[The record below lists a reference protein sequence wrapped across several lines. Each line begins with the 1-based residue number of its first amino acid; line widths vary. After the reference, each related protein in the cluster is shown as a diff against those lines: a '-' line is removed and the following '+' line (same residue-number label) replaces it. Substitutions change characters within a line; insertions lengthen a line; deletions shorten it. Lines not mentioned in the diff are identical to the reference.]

1 MAGNRLIFKRPCGKK
16 CAMLKRGSLDNSGV
30 KQGYLNPPCKEAMSE
45 QRLIPG
51 KSGMDQENKL
61 PLTSIVISSYNYG
74 RYLRETI
81 DSCLDQTY
89 PEVEVIVVDDGST
102 DNSREVIGSYG
113 DRILA
118 VFKENGG
125 HASALNLGFQKSRGD
140 VVIFLDSDDALMPTA
155 VESCMDLFKDKA
167 VSTVRWQMWTMDP
180 SSRVMAKKVPPDK
193 IAQGDLRENLL
204 LEGPHHFPPTSGNA
218 WARWFLERVMPIP
231 EDLFRLGGGDLY
243 LATLAAFYG
252 PVRATEEPQGL
263 YRIHTD
269 KYTLRESFE
278 ERLKLFVQMWDGSLE
293 ALARH
298 ANGLGIQVKVGA
310 LKRKG
315 WWRKIGKAVE
325 DLRKVVPGGATY
337 VLVEDDSWGVGNVI
351 PGGSRRCFL
360 DREGCYWGPPGSD
373 KAAIEALE
381 DLRRQGASFLA
392 FAWSSYW
399 WFDYFPEFIDYLR
412 RSYRC
417 PFKNNR
423 VTVFD
428 LRETC
433 SCRSQKN
440 RTRAGVPKL
449 QRGEDAW

>member
-1 MAGNRLIFKRPCGKK
+1 MTSQARP
-16 CAMLKRGSLDNSGV
+16 SLV
-30 KQGYLNPPCKEAMSE
+30 
-45 QRLIPG
+45 
-51 KSGMDQENKL
+51 
-61 PLTSIVISSYNYG
+61 SIIISSYNYG

-102 DNSREVIGSYG
+102 DNSQELIRSYG
-113 DRILA
+113 DRIVA

-125 HASALNLGFQKSRGD
+125 HASALNLGFRKSRGD

-155 VESCMDLFKDKA
+155 AQECVELFGDKR
-167 VSTVRWQMWTMDP
+167 VSSVRWQMWTMDP

-193 IAQGDLRENLL
+193 IAHGDLREEVLL
-204 LEGPHHFPPTSGNA
+204 GGPHHFPPTSGNA

-243 LATLAAFYG
+243 LATLAALYG
-252 PVRATEEPQGL
+252 TVRATDEPQGL

-269 KYTLRESFE
+269 KYTLRESFD
-278 ERLKLFVQMWDGSLE
+278 ERLKLFVKMWDGSLE

-298 ANGLGIQVKVGA
+298 AMGLGIKVKLEA
-310 LKRKG
+310 LKRNG
-315 WWRKIGKAVE
+315 WWRKIGAAVE
-325 DLRKVVPGGATY
+325 DLRRVVPGGASY
-337 VLVEDDSWGVGNVI
+337 VLVEDDYWGVGNVI
-351 PGGSRRCFL
+351 PGGCRRAFL
-360 DREGCYWGPPGSD
+360 DRDGRYWGPPRSD

-381 DLRRQGASFLA
+381 ELRKQGASFLA

-399 WFDYFPEFIDYLR
+399 WFQHFPDFLSYLR

-417 PFKNNR
+417 TLRNSR

-428 LRETC
+428 LREV
-433 SCRSQKN
+433 
-440 RTRAGVPKL
+440 RARGMHKTHSRPGVSKVAK
-449 QRGEDAW
+449 G

>member
-1 MAGNRLIFKRPCGKK
+1 MKQRRIHFSDLEGLSKQKVITQEHAMAG
-16 CAMLKRGSLDNSGV
+16 
-30 KQGYLNPPCKEAMSE
+30 
-45 QRLIPG
+45 
-51 KSGMDQENKL
+51 KSK
-61 PLTSIVISSYNYG
+61 PALTSIVISSYNYA
-74 RYLRETI
+74 RYLKETI

-89 PEVEVIVVDDGST
+89 PDVEVIVVDDGST
-102 DNSREVIGSYG
+102 DNSRELIHSYG

-155 VESCMDLFKDKA
+155 VEECVTLFQDKE
-167 VSTVRWQMWTMDP
+167 VSTVRWQMWTMD
-180 SSRVMAKKVPPDK
+180 SCSRVMAKKVPPDK
-193 IAQGDLRENLL
+193 IAQGDLRDNLL

-243 LATLAAFYG
+243 LATLASLYG

-278 ERLKLFVQMWDGSLE
+278 ERLKLFVRMWDGSLE

-298 ANGLGIQVKVGA
+298 ARGLGIQVKVGV

-315 WWRKIGKAVE
+315 WWRKIEKAVE
-325 DLRKVVPGGATY
+325 DLQRIVPGGATY
-337 VLVEDDSWGVGNVI
+337 VLVEDDYWGVGNVI
-351 PGGSRRCFL
+351 PGGSRRSFL
-360 DREGCYWGPPGSD
+360 EREGCYWGPPRSD

-381 DLRRQGASFLA
+381 DLREQGASFLA

-399 WFDYFPEFIDYLR
+399 WFDYFPDFFSYLKK
-412 RSYRC
+412 SYRC
-417 PFKNNR
+417 PLRNSR

-428 LRETC
+428 LREA
-433 SCRSQKN
+433 RSLKSSTTPEPV
-440 RTRAGVPKL
+440 RTLEGVK
-449 QRGEDAW
+449 G